1 MATLGG
7 NLDRA
12 DGAVIG
18 GEVQENSK
26 RVEKTFGD
34 GGGGREHDGGGRGE
48 SWLSRAGREA
58 ASAIT
63 LASLLFV
70 LGTVFIAL
78 AGSRMEKLQTEVA
91 ARPMRTFAL
100 GVVGTFAA
108 AVLFV
113 ALCVVV
119 VGIPFAIVGVLLFA
133 LGTGAGFCATLT
145 TIGAALVRHRAQSPY
160 LHLAVGTLLWLVVS
174 AIPWIGDL
182 VTAVIVFIGIGTL
195 VATRAAGFAEPRRR
209 NGDVRPGDAP
219 YRAGGV

>member
-1 MATLGG
+1 
-7 NLDRA
+7 
-12 DGAVIG
+12 
-18 GEVQENSK
+18 
-26 RVEKTFGD
+26 
-34 GGGGREHDGGGRGE
+34 
-48 SWLSRAGREA
+48 
-58 ASAIT
+58 
-63 LASLLFV
+63 
-70 LGTVFIAL
+70 
-78 AGSRMEKLQTEVA
+78 
-91 ARPMRTFAL
+91 MRTFAL

-174 AIPWIGDL
+174 AIPWVGEL
-182 VTAVIVFIGIGTL
+182 LTAAIVLIGIGTL

-209 NGDVRPGDAP
+209 NGDATRAVDAP
-219 YRAGGV
+219 YRNSGV

>member
-1 MATLGG
+1 
-7 NLDRA
+7 
-12 DGAVIG
+12 V
-18 GEVQENSK
+18 
-26 RVEKTFGD
+26 
-34 GGGGREHDGGGRGE
+34 
-48 SWLSRAGREA
+48 GREA

-70 LGTVFIAL
+70 LGSVFIAL
-78 AGSRMEKLQTEVA
+78 AGPRMEKLQTEVA

-119 VGIPFAIVGVLLFA
+119 VGIPFAVVGVLLFA

-160 LHLAVGTLLWLVVS
+160 LHLAVGTVLWLVVS
-174 AIPWIGDL
+174 AIPWIGDM
-182 VTAVIVFIGIGTL
+182 VTGVIVLIGIGTL
-195 VATRAAGFAEPRRR
+195 VATRVAGLAEPRRR
-209 NGDVRPGDAP
+209 SGEALRGGDTP
-219 YRAGGV
+219 YRTGAI